1 MLPPQQIQRNVLR
14 FRDLDSWTRAREL
27 GSATFGTIPS
37 SFTTTVRTLMYDY
50 RTNNRAYS
58 DASRFLAK
66 RLLRGPTIN
75 ACVSRAYTMW
85 KNEFD
90 DKERPPE
97 TYLDEFSPYD
107 LATLIGFLYLFKRA
121 RRSCKDPQLEAIVS
135 SLMRSQHLG
144 IKIAQVIPNVG
155 LGTSLIVSGMHQVA
169 SAAFLFSDS
178 AGFADYRRHLN
189 NAQSLYDGDYEHAVW
204 GCSGTQIAAT
214 LIQSAGF
221 GLGIASSFTA
231 AFSSMASL
239 ESQPNRIAYAMRA
252 CWVWLDTLLRK
263 DKLPSSMR
271 YGEVFYYPSSE
282 DLDRLLECVALG
294 PPESEAF
301 WLNTRATAKPSAPEA
316 PVPYVPRKL
325 RRTNEEEDRGSEN
338 VDLDELA
345 AVGDELKEEIEAEQS
360 LL

>member
-1 MLPPQQIQRNVLR
+1 MLPPEQTQRNVLR

-27 GSATFGTIPS
+27 GSATFGSIPS

-50 RTNNRAYS
+50 RTNGRAYS
-58 DASRFLAK
+58 DASRFLAT

-90 DKERPPE
+90 EKERSPE
-97 TYLDEFSPYD
+97 TYLEEFSPYD
-107 LATLIGFLYLFKRA
+107 LAALIGFLYLFKRA
-121 RRSCKDPQLEAIVS
+121 RRSCKDRQIEEMVT

-155 LGTSLIVSGMHQVA
+155 LGTALIVSGMHQIA
-169 SAAFLFSDS
+169 SAAFLSSDGP
-178 AGFADYRRHLN
+178 GFGDYYRHLYN
-189 NAQSLYDGDYEHAVW
+189 TQSLYDGEYEHAVW
-204 GCSGTQIAAT
+204 GCSATQIAAT

-231 AFSSMASL
+231 AFSSLASL

-271 YGEVFYYPSSE
+271 YGEVFYYPSSQ

-301 WLNTRATAKPSAPEA
+301 WLNSRPSMRPSAPEA
-316 PVPYVPRKL
+316 PVPYIPRKL
-325 RRTNEEEDRGSEN
+325 RRSADDELGAVSA
-338 VDLDELA
+338 DLDELA
-345 AVGDELKEEIEAEQS
+345 AVGDELKDEIESEQS